1 MEKHASKRDCIGQRI
16 KLQLSRNYQRVA
28 AYLAAFLLLFLGG
41 ARFNIAGA
49 LVISLF
55 DTVYIFL
62 ITTVFSK
69 LLNRN
74 GFKFQFLNIFV
85 FCLLLFAFVHILFLM
100 EQYVWGPLFF
110 EAEPKRLPF
119 VFFKDV
125 LIVLAAFI
133 ASLIDYSTKQRQEAE
148 KLDFEKQDMELRFL
162 KSQINPHFVFNV
174 LNNIYTL
181 AYTKHDQA
189 PEAILKLAEML
200 RYVTDE
206 CQSDTIQLERELK
219 YMENFIDLII
229 LKTGDPKAITFEYEI
244 DDYNVRIPPMILQPI
259 VENSFKYSD
268 IDTNPEAKIHFKIK
282 VKGKE
287 FSFEAYNT
295 KKKMLNPP
303 NVERTGIGLANVEQ
317 RLKLYFKKGYKVAI
331 EETDNSYYVKMELDL
346 SKTRR

>member
-1 MEKHASKRDCIGQRI
+1 
-16 KLQLSRNYQRVA
+16 
-28 AYLAAFLLLFLGG
+28 
-41 ARFNIAGA
+41 
-49 LVISLF
+49 
-55 DTVYIFL
+55 
-62 ITTVFSK
+62 
-69 LLNRN
+69 
-74 GFKFQFLNIFV
+74 
-85 FCLLLFAFVHILFLM
+85 M